1 MSVTLHALSVALSPI
16 TQNAGTAGNESLI
29 NRERIITPDGP
40 RWIPVL
46 SGNALRHQIRHHGMR
61 WLIKEYDLKG
71 KLSRTQAN
79 FLLHGGSLFK
89 STAKEDMALVAE
101 LFETWPL
108 IHLLGG
114 CLPGQLLHG
123 SLNVWRA
130 TLVCDETRHD
140 LLLRP
145 EQRLLRAEMLVGTYQ
160 YTRGDAAK
168 YVLDQPENLSFTHVG
183 EQLGPASC
191 GKAVVNVKAESE
203 SETNLMIFSG
213 QMVQRGTLWQ
223 HGYVIKH
230 DSQLELGALLWS
242 LHLWQKAGGTIG
254 SAAARGHGRL
264 KTFLISDDE
273 AFQKICLE
281 AIEEYV
287 TYARAMKNRAIRI
300 LDEAFQ

>member
-168 YVLDQPENLSFTHVG
+168 YVLDQ
-183 EQLGPASC
+183 
-191 GKAVVNVKAESE
+191 KAESE

-213 QMVQRGTLWQ
+213 QMVQRGTLWH